1 MHTMIFAVYP
11 IPLEDAFAIA
21 EEVGLPG
28 ATFIEPSRFT
38 GFLCSTASADIHFR
52 LNFNDAQQWPFD
64 PDVALMITTA
74 ACDEVRDWSLA
85 HPGSGQVIEVTAF
98 AFQSA
103 ADQHRFEAAL

>member
-1 MHTMIFAVYP
+1 MHTMIFAIYP
-11 IPLEDAFAIA
+11 IPLEDAYAIA
-21 EEVGLPG
+21 EKIDLPG

-38 GFLCSTASADIHFR
+38 GFLCSTTSADVHFR
-52 LNFNDAQQWPFD
+52 LNFNDAQRWPSD
-64 PDVALMITTA
+64 PGVSLMITA
-74 ACDEVRDWSLA
+74 AASDEVQDWSLD

>member
-52 LNFNDAQQWPFD
+52 LNFNAAQRWPSG
-64 PDVALMITTA
+64 PYVSLMITA
-74 ACDEVRDWSLA
+74 ATSDEVRDW
-85 HPGSGQVIEVTAF
+85 
-98 AFQSA
+98 
-103 ADQHRFEAAL
+103 

>member
-1 MHTMIFAVYP
+1 MHNMTFAVYP

-52 LNFNDAQQWPFD
+52 LNFNDAQRWPSD
-64 PDVALMITTA
+64 PYVSLMITA
-74 ACDEVRDWSLA
+74 AASDEVRDWSLA
-85 HPGSGQVIEVTAF
+85 HPGSGQLVEVTAF
-98 AFQSA
+98 AFQSPS
-103 ADQHRFEAAL
+103 DQQRFEDSL